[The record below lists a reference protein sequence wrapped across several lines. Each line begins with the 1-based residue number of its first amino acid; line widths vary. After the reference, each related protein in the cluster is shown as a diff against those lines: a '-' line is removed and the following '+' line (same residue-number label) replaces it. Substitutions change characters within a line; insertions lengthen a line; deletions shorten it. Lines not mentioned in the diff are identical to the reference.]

1 MAPQERRCFLV
12 VVSKC
17 LTVLITPLRHFLR
30 MAVDDFDS
38 PSSSF
43 SFKLDIG
50 NVMENIESPVNQTRN
65 QIQVADSDDEFSF
78 SAISKQ
84 ASRWC
89 QEGESVV
96 QVS

>member
-1 MAPQERRCFLV
+1 MAPQARRCFLV

-30 MAVDDFDS
+30 MAADDFDS

-50 NVMENIESPVNQTRN
+50 VMENIESPVNQTRN
-65 QIQVADSDDEFSF
+65 QIQVADSDDDFSF
-78 SAISKQ
+78 SAMSKQ

-89 QEGESVV
+89 REGESVV